1 MKTGDTVI
9 YSEDNIERLCEIW
22 RIRTFE
28 EDNIE
33 YTTYD
38 ILYPERNVPLELIQ
52 NNKNTKLEKGDIVIY
67 KNYEAYVS
75 KIDWN
80 SSSAQLRII
89 QRNLYYNN

>member
-22 RIRTFE
+22 KVSKGS
-28 EDNIE
+28 E

-52 NNKNTKLEKGDIVIY
+52 KDGELKKGDIVIY

-89 QRNLYYNN
+89 QRNLYEID